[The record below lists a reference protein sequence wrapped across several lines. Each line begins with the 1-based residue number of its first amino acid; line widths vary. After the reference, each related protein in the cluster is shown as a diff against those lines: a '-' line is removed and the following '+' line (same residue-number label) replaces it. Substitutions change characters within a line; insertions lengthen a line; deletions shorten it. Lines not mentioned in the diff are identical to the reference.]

1 MRRVYDDRKA
11 LGFTAAFETISD
23 MQISLCIDSILI
35 TEGKEVYGTWI
46 YKTVF

>member
-1 MRRVYDDRKA
+1 MTGKLWV
-11 LGFTAAFETISD
+11 LLLLFETISD
-23 MQISLCIDSILI
+23 IQISLCIDSILI